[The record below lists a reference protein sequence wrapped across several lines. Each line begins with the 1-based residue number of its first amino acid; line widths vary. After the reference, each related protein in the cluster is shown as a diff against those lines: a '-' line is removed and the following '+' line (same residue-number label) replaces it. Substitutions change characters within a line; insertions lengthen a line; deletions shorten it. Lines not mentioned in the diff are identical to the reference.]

1 MRNVCNNR
9 RKPMK
14 KDQSTAYRNLK
25 SPNIKTRKRA
35 LKIIKQYRK
44 KGK

>member
-1 MRNVCNNR
+1 
-9 RKPMK
+9 MK
-14 KDQSTAYRNLK
+14 QDRSTAHRNLK

-35 LKIIKQYRK
+35 LKIIKQLRK